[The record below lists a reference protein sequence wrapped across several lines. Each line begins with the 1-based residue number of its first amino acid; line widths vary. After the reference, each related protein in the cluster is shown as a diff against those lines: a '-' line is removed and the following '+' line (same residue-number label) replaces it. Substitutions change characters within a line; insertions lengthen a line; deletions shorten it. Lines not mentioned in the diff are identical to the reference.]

1 MSGEN
6 AGANLRRIALESD
19 RKHPKEVREIY
30 EQLVMFIQKNASEG
44 RLGCL
49 MTISLPEHLEE
60 YLPHIIGDLRGGG
73 MCVDIASYQRGRTA
87 QQTVLVGLVVTW

>member
-30 EQLVMFIQKNASEG
+30 EQLVMFIQKT
-44 RLGCL
+44 R
-49 MTISLPEHLEE
+49 
-60 YLPHIIGDLRGGG
+60 
-73 MCVDIASYQRGRTA
+73 QRA
-87 QQTVLVGLVVTW
+87 V